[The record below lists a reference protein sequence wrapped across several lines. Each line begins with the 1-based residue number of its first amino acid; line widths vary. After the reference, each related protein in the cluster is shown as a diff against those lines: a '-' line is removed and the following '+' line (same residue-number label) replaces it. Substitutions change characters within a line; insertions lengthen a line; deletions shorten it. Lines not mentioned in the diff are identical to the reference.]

1 MYLKNAALSKPLPVL
16 RTASF
21 GRKDG
26 GLLPGSGGLEET
38 QLSCDSTACFLG
50 SLGLAKG
57 RRRPCSAFHVSHRAW
72 YIVSAQHPCLLNWLR
87 YVSPGAS
94 SPGRMFPE
102 CAQEHQA
109 ACSSWTGWFWGCAG
123 RGAAWLVLQ
132 RQEEPTWGCPGKGV
146 CASSPSA
153 PRLCWARAFLGFH
166 VSAKESHISFSFCK
180 WALKIESALV
190 KVKNL
195 STYLCCC
202 CLVAK
207 SWPNLLPPHGL

>member
-1 MYLKNAALSKPLPVL
+1 MQLFPSLCQFLEQRALEGKIGVCSLALEVWRKPSSIVTQLPVSWA
-16 RTASF
+16 R
-21 GRKDG
+21 
-26 GLLPGSGGLEET
+26 
-38 QLSCDSTACFLG
+38 
-50 SLGLAKG
+50 LGLAKG
-57 RRRPCSAFHVSHRAW
+57 RRRPYSAFHVSHRAW
-72 YIVSAQHPCLLNWLR
+72 YIVSAQHHCLLKVQ

-109 ACSSWTGWFWGCAG
+109 ACSSPTDWLWGCAG
-123 RGAAWLVLQ
+123 SGAAWLVLQ
-132 RQEEPTWGCPGKGV
+132 RQDEPTWGCPGKGV
-146 CASSPSA
+146 CAPSPSM
-153 PRLCWARAFLGFH
+153 PLLCWARAFLGFH

-180 WALKIESALV
+180 WALEIESALV

-202 CLVAK
+202 LVAK